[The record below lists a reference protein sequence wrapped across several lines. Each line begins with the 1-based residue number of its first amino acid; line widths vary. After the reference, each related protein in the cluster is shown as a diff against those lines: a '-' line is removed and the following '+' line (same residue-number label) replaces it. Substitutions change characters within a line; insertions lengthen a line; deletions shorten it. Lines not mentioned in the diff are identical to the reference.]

1 MLGQRLDAVKVD
13 WAQRCL
19 GLLAALGA
27 DPPVGACALPEKREQ
42 GGVSR
47 AWVPWE

>member
-1 MLGQRLDAVKVD
+1 MLGQCLAAVKVD
-13 WAQRCL
+13 WAQ
-19 GLLAALGA
+19 GYLGA

-42 GGVSR
+42 GGVSL